1 MNLGFKIL
9 FFVMWLWT
17 LVMFVA
23 IGFAIAV
30 SYQEMGVL
38 DWFSLGVSALGNGFY
53 SFMCVRSIVED

>member
-9 FFVMWLWT
+9 FFITWIWT

-30 SYQEMGVL
+30 SWQEMGVL
-38 DWFSLGVSALGNGFY
+38 DWFFARY
-53 SFMCVRSIVED
+53 